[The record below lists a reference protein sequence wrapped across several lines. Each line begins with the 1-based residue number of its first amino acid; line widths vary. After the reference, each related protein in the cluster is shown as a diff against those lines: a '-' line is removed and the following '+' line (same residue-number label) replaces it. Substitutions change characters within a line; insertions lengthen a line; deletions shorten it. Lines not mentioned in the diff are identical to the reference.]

1 MAHIHFAWELG
12 GGLGHAG
19 RLKPLAQE
27 AMRRGH
33 RVSLSLRDLVHTESL
48 LRDLE
53 APRLQAPVW
62 LHKVHGVPDPQ
73 VSLAEILLTC
83 GYLDADALQGLF
95 VGWRALLQQLRPDL
109 LVADYAPTAMLA
121 ARSLGLLC
129 TSVGIGFFIPPD
141 ASPLPSLRDW
151 EPVQARRLA
160 NSDAQ
165 VLRAA
170 NTVLTRVGASPL
182 ARAAQL
188 LHGDVPLV
196 LTWPELDHY
205 ARTQLPACQRWW
217 GPSMLPHAGLAPTW
231 PQGDGPQVFAYLK
244 ADHPDHVLALRA
256 LVKLGCR
263 TVCYMADVAAGR
275 PPPVTSPLIHYT
287 RGPVDL
293 GLTLPDSALCICH
306 AGEATL
312 AQALLRGV
320 PLLLMPTQAEQ
331 FLIARRVSQSGAGI
345 NAAER
350 VRPLDYGALIGGML
364 DESSSYLAAARA
376 FAQRYAGFTPHVHT
390 LALVDEFE
398 RQLVAA

>member
-33 RVSLSLRDLVHTESL
+33 RVSLSLRDLVHTEAL
-48 LRDLE
+48 LRDLD

-95 VGWRALLQQLRPDL
+95 VGWRGLLQQLQPDL

-121 ARSLGLLC
+121 ARSLELPS
-129 TSVGIGFFIPPD
+129 TSVGIGFFLPPD
-141 ASPLPSLRDW
+141 VSPLPSLRDW
-151 EPVQARRLA
+151 EPVQAGRLA
-160 NSDAQ
+160 SSDAQ

-170 NTVLTRVGASPL
+170 NTVLARVGAPPL

-205 ARTQLPACQRWW
+205 ARMQLPAGQRWW

-231 PQGDGPQVFAYLK
+231 PQGRGSQVFAYLK
-244 ADHPDHVLALRA
+244 PEHPDHVLVLQA

-275 PPPVTSPLIHYT
+275 PPPVASPLIHYT

-312 AQALLRGV
+312 AQSLLRGV
-320 PLLLMPTQAEQ
+320 SLLLLPTQAEQ
-331 FLIARRVSQSGAGI
+331 FLIARRVGQSGAGI

-350 VRPLDYGALIGGML
+350 VRPIDYAALIGDML
-364 DESSSYLAAARA
+364 GESSSYRVAARA
-376 FAQRYAGFTPHVHT
+376 FAQRYAGFTPHGHT

-398 RQLVAA
+398 RQLGAA

>member
-19 RLKPLAQE
+19 RIKPLAQE

-33 RVSLSLRDLVHTESL
+33 RVSLSLRDLVHTDAL
-48 LRDLE
+48 LRDLDV
-53 APRLQAPVW
+53 PRLQAPVW

-95 VGWRALLQQLRPDL
+95 VGWRGLLTQLQPDL

-121 ARSLGLLC
+121 ARSLGLRS
-129 TSVGIGFFIPPD
+129 TSVGIGFFSPPD
-141 ASPLPSLRDW
+141 VSPLPSLRDW
-151 EPVQARRLA
+151 EPVHAGRLA
-160 NSDAQ
+160 GSDAQ
-165 VLRAA
+165 ALRAA
-170 NTVLTRVGASPL
+170 NTVLARVGAPAL

-196 LTWPELDHY
+196 LTWPEIDHY
-205 ARTQLPACQRWW
+205 SRTQLPAGQRWW
-217 GPSMLPHAGLAPTW
+217 GPSMLAHAGLAPTW
-231 PQGDGPQVFAYLK
+231 PQGTGPQVFAYLK
-244 ADHPDHVLALRA
+244 PDHPDHTSVLQA
-256 LVKLGCR
+256 LVNLGCR

-275 PPPVTSPLIHYT
+275 PPPVSSALIHYT

-293 GLTLPDSALCICH
+293 GLTLPECALCVCH

-312 AQALLRGV
+312 AQSLLHGV
-320 PLLLMPTQAEQ
+320 PLLLLPTQAEQ
-331 FLIARRVSQSGAGI
+331 FLIARRVGQCGAGI

-350 VRPLDYGALIGGML
+350 VRPLDYVKLIGSML
-364 DESSSYLAAARA
+364 AESGYQAAARA
-376 FAQRYAGFTPHVHT
+376 FAQRYAGFTPHGHT

-398 RQLVAA
+398 HQLAAA